1 MKKTL
6 SVLLAIVMTI
16 CMFTAMTVV
25 ASAAETDSQ
34 SGIEA
39 TLVTDKNIYS
49 AGEDIKVT
57 VDVKNTNTYNVDNVN
72 VVLKLPEGLTLKSGD
87 VSISNVNIAAGE
99 TYSKEVVAIKE
110 APKVSTDESS
120 KESMDESSAAP
131 IDNPNDDPSTGNP
144 GTGNNGNGNANSQQT
159 GDNSNMV
166 LWVVLIVLFVAVIFF
181 IVKFRKKVTKV
192 LGLFLCAVMVCA
204 IVPAGVFAAESGTN
218 TVDITV
224 DKTITVDGSKLTIKA
239 MVETAPSDGGY
250 CIDILSSYGGTV
262 KGVSG
267 NYKADSKIDIE
278 ATPDD
283 GWIFVNWESANGG
296 KFEDNKS
303 SKTTFTTPDNST
315 TVVARFIRKEQS
327 EIHDNTEDDLIALNK
342 NAEYDLEIEYND
354 DETQVEFISGK
365 YSEINVNSIDT
376 AISSIYSVKSLI
388 GLTDPASELSFS
400 AVNHDEYICA
410 YSFGQIYNGI
420 PVYGRTVTVNADSD
434 SGEARAISSSVLP
447 KSVLSSISLTPS
459 VSIENLSKNYVI
471 NSYELVI
478 YSLNDYEESPVLA
491 YVLDS
496 DGEIIIVD
504 ADNAD
509 VLLRFQT
516 SNDR

>member
-16 CMFTAMTVV
+16 CMLTAMTVV
-25 ASAAETDSQ
+25 ASAEETDSQ

-39 TLVTDKNIYS
+39 TLVTDKNVYS

-57 VDVKNTNTYNVDNVN
+57 VDVKNTNTYDVDNVN
-72 VVLKLPEGLTLKSGD
+72 VVLKLPEGLILKSGD

-110 APKVSTDESS
+110 APEVSTDESS
-120 KESMDESSAAP
+120 ADL

-166 LWVVLIVLFVAVIFF
+166 LWVVLMVLFVAGIFF
-181 IVKFRKKVTKV
+181 IVKFRKKVTKI
-192 LGLFLCAVMVCA
+192 LGLFLCVVMVCA

-239 MVETAPSDGGY
+239 MVGTAPSDGGY

-296 KFEDNKS
+296 EFEDNKS

-315 TVVARFIRKEQS
+315 TVAARFIRKEQS

-354 DETQVEFISGK
+354 DETQVKFISGK
-365 YSEINVNSIDT
+365 YSEVKVNSIDT

-447 KSVLSSISLTPS
+447 NSVLSSISLTPS

-491 YVLDS
+491 YVLHS